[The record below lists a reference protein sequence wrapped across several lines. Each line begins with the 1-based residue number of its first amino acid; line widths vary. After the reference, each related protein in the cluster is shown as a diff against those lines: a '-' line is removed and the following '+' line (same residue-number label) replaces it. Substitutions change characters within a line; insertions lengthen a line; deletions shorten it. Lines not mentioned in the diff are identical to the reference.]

1 MADTYPS
8 EVETFKVVGR
18 LARGVADSADP
29 GQEPDIIPIANAE
42 IIFTADLNP
51 PIIRV
56 PTAVEPLTIFIES
69 IVATTDS
76 EGYLK
81 VKNETERGVV
91 LPYGLSES
99 IEPTGWTWRVQIKV
113 GGGFPARVFSIA
125 GSPGAEINLSSLV
138 PVPSNPGF
146 SIEPW
151 TSIVNQVTQLRDE
164 AASSRNQIVEL
175 TTTGYLAPENF
186 KILAKD
192 SAVEALAE
200 EPTLVDA
207 AEAVVTTALVDAN
220 VITGTSKLENEF
232 IIVDSSGYYAI
243 KANADGS
250 VEIPDFH
257 TSYITNEDGS
267 VLQPK
272 PGFVV
277 RDADHYIAFEVTP
290 DGKVYIGDPDFVQ
303 DLVPSTN
310 TIELIIGTGQSNS
323 EGRATPIGP
332 LMDPPHNRLFMAQ
345 WVKNLQPTDVTYS
358 TAPYVSDVVPA
369 TVPLSSQQS
378 QIGLSIQTVIA
389 REIIRRS
396 DDQTKVVILN
406 AAAGGSGLVKE
417 NNQGSWAV
425 DYAGSKPRLYE
436 IAKNAITATLAQ
448 LALKWPGVTV
458 RPWIVWHQG
467 EADGATAQATY
478 EAALD
483 ALFSGLRTHLGSPSV
498 PIVIGGLVPE
508 YVEAGGVGF
517 ANIRAALAG
526 AQSRNSYVAYTDG
539 VPNGG
544 GSQNTADQVHYAR
557 AGVERLGLNMYKAL
571 NRASVSTTTATP
583 HKPLDVSAVFDGS
596 NLSIKWSEPDSRF
609 TNFVVEYSVDGLTW
623 ITAVRVIPTICE
635 QKVTGLSASAPV
647 RVRVSTVNGA
657 NTSESTIPVT
667 AIGV

>member
-303 DLVPSTN
+303 QNVSSPN
-310 TIELIIGTGQSNS
+310 TIELIIGAGQSNS
-323 EGRATPIGP
+323 EGRGRPYGP
-332 LMDPPHNRLFMAQ
+332 LLDPPHNRLYMSQ
-345 WVKNLQPTDVTYS
+345 WVKNLQAGETYA
-358 TAPYVSDVVPA
+358 TAPYVSDIVPA
-369 TVPLSSQQS
+369 TVPLSSQQT
-378 QIGLSIQTVIA
+378 QKGLSIQTVIA
-389 REIIRRS
+389 REILRRS
-396 DDQTKVVILN
+396 DDQTRVVILN
-406 AAAGGSGLVKE
+406 AAAGGSGLVEE
-417 NNQGSWAV
+417 NNQGKWAV
-425 DYAGSKPRLYE
+425 DYAGTKPRLYQ
-436 IAKNAITATLAQ
+436 IAKNAIDATLFK
-448 LALKWPGVTV
+448 LAEKWPGVTI

-467 EADGATAQATY
+467 EADGATPQATY

-483 ALFSGLRTHLGSPSV
+483 AVISGLRTHLGSASIPV
-498 PIVIGGLVPE
+498 VIGGMVPE
-508 YVEAGGVGF
+508 YVAGVG
-517 ANIRAALAG
+517 AGAQNIRAALAG
-526 AQSRNSYVAYTDG
+526 AQARNSYVAYTDG
-539 VPNGG
+539 VTNGG
-544 GSQNTADQVHYAR
+544 GSETTDDRVHYAR
-557 AGVERLGLNMYKAL
+557 AGVERLGVNMHRAL
-571 NRASVSTTTATP
+571 NRAVGSTTTATP
-583 HKPLDVSAVFDGS
+583 HKPLDVSATFDGAS
-596 NLSIKWSEPDSRF
+596 LSIKWSEPDSRF
-609 TNFVVEYSVDGLTW
+609 TNFLVEYSLDGVTW
-623 ITAVRVIPTICE
+623 SSAVRVVPTLCE
-635 QKVTGLSASAPV
+635 QVVTGLTATGPV
-647 RVRVSTVNGA
+647 RVRISTVNGA
-657 NTSESTIPVT
+657 STSEATTPIT
-667 AIGV
+667 ATGV